1 MPVEEQTEQVF
12 LARQPILDGE
22 RKLFAYELLFRSGA
36 TGGAIISDSTQA
48 TARVLVNALNSM
60 GVKSLVGN
68 NKAFINCD
76 RRMLL
81 ERSFEPLDPK
91 VFVLEVL
98 EDVACD
104 DEITKSV
111 AELRALGFEI
121 ALDDFVM
128 TPEHIEKV
136 RRLIPMIQ
144 YVKID
149 LFGNTP
155 QQLQDT
161 TTLFKKFG
169 NIKILAEKVESETDY
184 KNCLALGCNLFQG
197 YFFAKPEII
206 TGRKL
211 DPKTQGVMQLLQ
223 LLRQDPD
230 IKVLEEG
237 FKRQPDITLNMLR
250 FINSAAVGAR
260 SHIDSIRQALV
271 MIGQRKLQQW
281 LMLLL
286 FAGGGPGNSSSATAL
301 FDNAAQRARLME
313 NLAKKMEPN
322 TNLHE
327 RAFLAGM
334 LSRMDALC
342 RVDIETILLEFDLGE
357 ELSSALRENKGKLGD
372 LLKTANALE
381 MDDLAVSLG
390 LCKLHAISDDQ
401 LQSAIMESYAWL
413 ESIHS

>member
-60 GVKSLVGN
+60 GVKSLVGK

-104 DEITKSV
+104 DEIAKSV
-111 AELRALGFEI
+111 TELRALGFEI

-155 QQLQDT
+155 QQLQDA

-169 NIKILAEKVESETDY
+169 TIQILAEKVESEADY

-286 FAGGGPGNSSSATAL
+286 FAGGGPGNSSSASAL

-322 TNLHE
+322 TNLYE

-372 LLKTANALE
+372 LLKIANALE
-381 MDDLAVSLG
+381 LDDLAVSLG
-390 LCKLHAISDDQ
+390 LCKLHEIRDDQ
-401 LQSAIMESYAWL
+401 LQAAIMESYAWL